1 MTQTPTDPIAPTS
14 ELLKNIFDLVKL
26 AIPADQH
33 ESADELITK
42 VEANLKE
49 ASGAYLLLQQ
59 QVTKLQAKV
68 SELDGQLNKAN
79 KDSRNL
85 QISQTKDS
93 VLVRTTKDSKSVSE
107 YLQQMV
113 GRAMGG
119 TNNKPPA
126 AAFPARLISSSGDPV
141 KSPGKRGPLSQLTA
155 PRGAPPTLLYKV
167 HLGPYYKDLLFK
179 GLASP
184 RETRETR
191 GSTNSDFSISHD
203 TPLFL
208 RKTRVTLEQCAYSLR
223 KTHKEGLDIRTKVVL
238 KDQNLRLFY
247 NTKDSRVWVP
257 ANSTSA
263 VGETHDVVRNTMY
276 LTTKDS
282 DPHGSK
288 TVSEVMDSLHTF

>member
-1 MTQTPTDPIAPTS
+1 MTQTPTDPTS
-14 ELLKNIFDLVKL
+14 PASVLLKSIFDLVQL
-26 AIPADQH
+26 AIPAEKQGV
-33 ESADELITK
+33 ADKLRAE
-42 VEANLKE
+42 VEASLKE
-49 ASGAYLLLQQ
+49 ASDAYLLLQE
-59 QVTKLQAKV
+59 QVTKLQNKV
-68 SELDGQLNKAN
+68 SEFDGQLNKAN
-79 KDSRNL
+79 KDSRNS
-85 QISQTKDS
+85 QISLTKDN

-107 YLQQMV
+107 YIQQMV

-119 TNNKPPA
+119 SNNKPPA
-126 AAFPARLISSSGDPV
+126 AAFSARLISSSGDPV
-141 KSPGKRGPLSQLTA
+141 KTPGKRGPLSQLTA

-184 RETRETR
+184 REIRETR

-223 KTHKEGLDIRTKVVL
+223 KSHKEGLDIRTKVVL

-247 NTKDSRVWVP
+247 NTKDSRAWVP

-263 VGETHDVVRNTMY
+263 EGEIHDSVRNTLY
-276 LTTKDS
+276 HATKEG
-282 DPHGSK
+282 DPNGSK
-288 TVSEVMDSLHTF
+288 TVSQIIESLHTF